1 MCDWRG
7 FFKRMFSRPPLKTTL
22 GLDCGFA
29 EFLYRGLSLS
39 FKAHGLPQI
48 ERGLHLS
55 GSHVVAQTQGYYLVY
70 IWGRLGKFQGGGVVL
85 KTMICARL
93 WIC

>member
-1 MCDWRG
+1 
-7 FFKRMFSRPPLKTTL
+7 MFSRPPLNATL

-29 EFLYRGLSLS
+29 ELLYRGLSPS

-55 GSHVVAQTQGYYLVY
+55 GIHVVVQTQGYYLVY
-70 IWGRLGKFQGGGVVL
+70 IWGSLVKFQGGGVVL

>member
-1 MCDWRG
+1 
-7 FFKRMFSRPPLKTTL
+7 MFSRPPLKTTL

-29 EFLYRGLSLS
+29 EFFYRGLSLS